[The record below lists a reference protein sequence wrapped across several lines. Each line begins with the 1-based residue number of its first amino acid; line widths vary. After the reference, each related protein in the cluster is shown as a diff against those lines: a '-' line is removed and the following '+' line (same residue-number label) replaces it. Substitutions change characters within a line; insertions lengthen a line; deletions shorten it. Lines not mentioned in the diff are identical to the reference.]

1 MRFELKIEYSPDKM
15 EASRRRLEARK
26 DFRLV
31 DRVPVS
37 YCIVP
42 RYFAPIFGLRYL
54 DYFSD
59 PETQYRWQL
68 EFAKYRLENVGEDNC
83 TEPVVTV
90 HPYFDNVIPPSA
102 QGAEVGW
109 VESGPPR
116 AQPVIHTVEEMER
129 FEVARP
135 DAGLRGT
142 AIAWWHRMKELATET
157 KVTFGGREGRVE
169 VGVLGL
175 GGLSPHMIA
184 IDLVGQDFYWWM
196 IEYPAACH
204 RFLAKIAKGEIEA
217 EELTRR
223 VDPRPRGQF
232 YGLAEDS
239 AQIVS
244 AHLFREFC
252 VPHTGAMLDHF
263 GRGLRFGR
271 GIHMCGDSRH
281 LLGVLKKNLGM
292 THFDIFG
299 YLVPPKEAA
308 QKLGGTTLL
317 WGNIN
322 PMLMRDGSYGDV
334 KKAARECLEAIAPCG
349 GLLLGDGA
357 NVCPGTPLDSFRA
370 IMDTAE
376 EYGTGRG
383 AI

>member
-1 MRFELKIEYSPDKM
+1 MRFEIEIDYSPLRM

-26 DFRLV
+26 NFAIV
-31 DRVPVS
+31 DRVPVA

-42 RYFAPIFGLRYL
+42 RWFAPVFGLRYL

-68 EFAKYRLENVGEDNC
+68 EFAKYRIENVPEDGC

-109 VESGPPR
+109 VEDGPPR
-116 AQPVIHTVEEMER
+116 ARPVIGTVDVMDR

-142 AIAWWHRMKELATET
+142 AISWWHRMKELTAET
-157 KVTFGGREGRVE
+157 RVTIGGREGRVE
-169 VGVLGL
+169 VGALGL

-184 IDLVGQDFYWWM
+184 IDLVGEDFYWWM
-196 IEYPAACH
+196 IEYPEACR
-204 RFLAKIAKGEIEA
+204 RFLDKITQGEIAA
-217 EELTRR
+217 EELCRR
-223 VDPRPRGQF
+223 VDPRPRGDF

-239 AQIVS
+239 AQVVS
-244 AHLFREFC
+244 AEMFRRFC
-252 VPHTGAMLDHF
+252 VPHTGAMFDRF

-281 LLGVLKKNLGM
+281 LLGVLKRDLGM

-299 YLVPPKEAA
+299 YLVPPKTAA
-308 QKLGGTTLL
+308 AELGGTTLL

-322 PMLMRDGSYGDV
+322 PMLMRDGSPDEV
-334 KKAARECLEAIAPCG
+334 RRAARQCLEAMAPRG

-357 NVCPGTPLDSFRA
+357 NVCPGTPLAAFRA
-370 IMDTAE
+370 IMDAAE
-376 EYGTGRG
+376 EYGTGP
-383 AI
+383 